1 MKYDLIQGGCMM
13 YDLIQ
18 GGCMMYELI
27 QGGLHDLRFNVR
39 VAVCFMT

>member
-1 MKYDLIQGGCMM
+1 MYDLIQGGCMM

-18 GGCMMYELI
+18 GGCLMYELI
-27 QGGLHDLRFNVR
+27 QGGLHDLRSNVR

>member
-1 MKYDLIQGGCMM
+1 MM
-13 YDLIQ
+13 SDLIQ

-27 QGGLHDLRFNVR
+27 QGSLYDLRFNVR